1 MKIDTK
7 ILVTGCAGFIG
18 YHLAKHWLDRG
29 FSVYGLDNLNDYYDV
44 TLKNDRLE
52 LLVKYKNF
60 EFKKIDIVDSA
71 DIDKYF
77 HEIKPNIVLHMAAQA
92 GVRYSLENPKKY
104 IDSNLV
110 GFANILEACKKVEV
124 KHLVFAS
131 SSSVYGKNTNYPYRE
146 SDKVDAPVSLYGAT
160 KKANELMAHA
170 YSHNFNLKS
179 TGIRFFTVYGP
190 WGRPDMSPYL
200 FTTAIKNNK
209 PIKVFNN
216 GLSSRDFTYIDDV
229 VAGVSNFLDLQR
241 EELNISYQ
249 IFNLGNGNSV
259 NLLDYINSIEKFIGK
274 KAVIKY
280 YPLQNGDIDNTL
292 SDSSKLFELTKTKPS
307 TRLDDGISKYI
318 KWYEDYYKI

>member
-29 FSVYGLDNLNDYYDV
+29 FRVYGLDNLNDYYDV